1 MLTAFSALF
10 SPGAAAIG
18 SGSQPPQAIRNP
30 KGRSLSV
37 ARPAGPGD
45 DPGHALA
52 PVEPGSAG
60 RPASAAGYAAATQRH
75 PSYAMAYVGLAT
87 AWIDVFW
94 LLPVTPREAL
104 ANAKAAPSMR
114 WLWTRISLRHMPPW
128 HMRNSTRGTGRAPR
142 PGSNGRSSSIRTR
155 RGRSTGM
162 IGAVEV
168 GGDSM
173 AKAHLGWPYGR
184 AGRAKEARA
193 ILDQLTNRYPHE
205 KFTPSNF
212 VFVYQAL
219 GDLTMRSR
227 GSSAALRS
235 RDFYL
240 IFLQGRE
247 FEDLWADPRYAAMK
261 AKIGF
266 PPRG

>member
-1 MLTAFSALF
+1 
-10 SPGAAAIG
+10 
-18 SGSQPPQAIRNP
+18 
-30 KGRSLSV
+30 
-37 ARPAGPGD
+37 
-45 DPGHALA
+45 
-52 PVEPGSAG
+52 
-60 RPASAAGYAAATQRH
+60 
-75 PSYAMAYVGLAT
+75 
-87 AWIDVFW
+87 
-94 LLPVTPREAL
+94 
-104 ANAKAAPSMR
+104 
-114 WLWTRISLRHMPPW
+114 
-128 HMRNSTRGTGRAPR
+128 
-142 PGSNGRSSSIRTR
+142 
-155 RGRSTGM
+155 M